1 MKDDFV
7 IGIDA
12 GATHT
17 RARVANERG
26 EMIGAGE
33 AGPGNPHARGIEAAQ
48 NEILTAIQ
56 RACDDVGILSGA
68 QAESKDVGIVAA
80 CLGIAGVGRADER
93 AVWTAWA
100 QEHIAPRVEIL
111 NDGEIVIAAGS
122 PENWGVA
129 LIAGTGSSAWGK
141 SRDGTLARAGGWG
154 YLIGDEGSGFDL
166 ARNAI
171 RAATQAADGRGEPTR
186 LLGAILEFWNL
197 REPME
202 LVARVYRSGLKP
214 GDIAQLAPIV
224 LRLAAEGDHIA
235 NTLVMN
241 AGESLAL
248 AIGAVARALKIEN
261 ETIPL
266 ALTGGLLL
274 ESETLREQMLA
285 AARVR
290 GFNFGPVTLVHAPVN
305 GAVRIALE
313 MLRGQPT
320 RDKQAG
326 EPPALRKRIEK

>member
-1 MKDDFV
+1 
-7 IGIDA
+7 
-12 GATHT
+12 
-17 RARVANERG
+17 
-26 EMIGAGE
+26 MIGAGE
-33 AGPGNPHARGIEAAQ
+33 AGPGNPHARGVQAAQ
-48 NEILTAIQ
+48 NEILAAIQ
-56 RACDDVGILSGA
+56 RACDDARVAKQDIA
-68 QAESKDVGIVAA
+68 AA
-80 CLGIAGVGRADER
+80 CLGIAGVARPDER
-93 AVWTAWA
+93 AEWSAWA
-100 QEHIAPRVEIL
+100 REKIAPRIAIC

-141 SRDGTLARAGGWG
+141 SREGTLARAGGWG

-166 ARNAI
+166 ARNAL

-202 LVARVYRSGLKP
+202 LIARVYRSGLKP
-214 GDIAQLAPIV
+214 GDMAQLAPLV
-224 LRLAAEGDHIA
+224 LRLATEGDPIA
-235 NTLVMN
+235 QALVMN
-241 AGESLAL
+241 ASESLAV
-248 AIGAVARALKIEN
+248 AIGAVARVLKIEN

-274 ESETLREQMLA
+274 EAETLRAQLLA
-285 AARVR
+285 AARLR
-290 GFNFGPVTLVHAPVN
+290 GFNFGPVTLVHEPVN

>member
-1 MKDDFV
+1 MNNFV

-17 RARVANERG
+17 RARVANEHG

-33 AGPGNPHARGIEAAQ
+33 AGAGNPHARGIEAAQ

-56 RACDDVGILSGA
+56 RACDDARVAKQDIA
-68 QAESKDVGIVAA
+68 AA

-93 AVWTAWA
+93 AVWTTWA
-100 QEHIAPRVEIL
+100 QEYIAPRVEIL

-166 ARNAI
+166 ARGAL
-171 RAATQAADGRGEPTR
+171 RAATQAADGRGESTR
-186 LLGAILEFWNL
+186 LLDAILEFWNL

-202 LVARVYRSGLKP
+202 LIARVYRSGLKP
-214 GDIAQLAPIV
+214 GDMAQLAPIV
-224 LRLAAEGDHIA
+224 LRLAAEGDAIA
-235 NTLVMN
+235 QALVMN
-241 AGESLAL
+241 AGESLAV

-261 ETIPL
+261 EKIPL
-266 ALTGGLLL
+266 ALTGGLFL
-274 ESETLREQMLA
+274 EAETLRAQLLA
-285 AARVR
+285 AARMR
-290 GFNFGPVTLVHAPVN
+290 GFIFEPVTLVHEPVN

-313 MLRGQPT
+313 MLRGQPA
-320 RDKQAG
+320 RHKQAG